1 MLNLQI
7 LIVFKRVQLLL
18 QSDHFFLKRLFLLV
32 GLGAGRF
39 FGAAFNGTDH
49 LLMLA
54 VGFLELL
61 LLDLHTLQVTVTF
74 VCDANFKLFLFALI
88 TLFEL

>member
-32 GLGAGRF
+32 GLRGGRF

-49 LLMLA
+49 LLMLP
-54 VGFLELL
+54 VGFLEL
-61 LLDLHTLQVTVTF
+61 
-74 VCDANFKLFLFALI
+74 ALRVG
-88 TLFEL
+88 